1 MKFRSTT
8 RPDIAARGFGVAAA
22 LFILIGLGGLA
33 TAIVAISTG
42 QQRGF
47 AFDVQGTKAYQAAR
61 AGAEYGLRVALN
73 PPVAGAGTP
82 TCSSNEATFA
92 LTGNLNGYSVR
103 VDCASNTFTE
113 SATTVVQYEITA
125 TACNRA
131 ACPGTAD
138 ATYVERQLRV
148 SSATNPP

>member
-22 LFILIGLGGLA
+22 LFILVGLGGLA

-42 QQRGF
+42 QQRGL

-73 PPVAGAGTP
+73 FASAGFGSAQCGST
-82 TCSSNEATFA
+82 SFA
-92 LTGNLNGYSVR
+92 LTGNLNGYSVK
-103 VDCASNTFTE
+103 VECASNTFSE
-113 SATTVVQYEITA
+113 SSTTVIQYEITA

-131 ACPGTAD
+131 SCPGTAD